1 MLGAK
6 TLMACL
12 VAGVVAFGPV
22 ASARAAEV
30 GVQHHLKHHK
40 HKKRHHHKQHHKKN

>member
-22 ASARAAEV
+22 ASASAAE
-30 GVQHHLKHHK
+30 GKGHKHHK
-40 HKKRHHHKQHHKKN
+40 HHKKHHHKQHHKKN